1 MNNNLLFSFIKKTL
15 SVIFTMLII
24 ACAFTAMKKTAF
36 ADTEGDY
43 EYSSYVG
50 GIRIDN
56 YTGSETAVTIPSTLG
71 GETVTEL
78 FGAFQN
84 NTTIKSVVIPKSVTS
99 INQSTFDGC
108 TNLTDVT
115 FGGKEEYIGG
125 FAFQKCSSLKTLNIP
140 ETVTTIDDFA
150 FSGCSGLTAFNV
162 PDNVTEIGQFAFEYC
177 SSLTKVTFGKKLNKI
192 GEYAFFDLKNL
203 NSINI
208 PDSVTS
214 IEDAAFSGCENLT
227 EVNLGKGVTHIGDG
241 AFGGCGFKEL
251 VIPDSV
257 TQLDASAIINCK
269 NLKKITI
276 GSGLKQ
282 VGDGSSSIISSCY
295 NVETIIIKEGV
306 ESLEAFSLNESTNLK
321 NVTIPDSVTSIDKY
335 NTFDYQSDSFVITAS
350 CDHPLIADLIAN
362 SNRKWNKIHKYDT
375 GVVLKEATCTENGL
389 MFYKC
394 TAVGCGE
401 TNTEVVYALGHD
413 FAMDTEYCKRGCGTK
428 NPYYVSPAVN
438 KENNSSNISG
448 ASTNQTDNSAIGG
461 STFDAVA
468 KSVTLKLKK
477 IKKKDQKIK
486 AAITVSGATGKVS
499 YAIVKKGTAAKI
511 RKLVKINNKGVITF
525 KKWKK
530 AKKGTYKIKVD
541 VTAEVNGFYDK
552 VVKSVTVKV
561 KLK

>member
-1 MNNNLLFSFIKKTL
+1 MNNKRTITILFTVF
-15 SVIFTMLII
+15 II
-24 ACAFTAMKKTAF
+24 ACAFAVTKKDAF

-43 EYSSYVG
+43 EYSQYVG

-78 FGAFQN
+78 FGTFQN

-115 FGGKEEYIGG
+115 FGGKEVYIGG
-125 FAFQKCSSLKTLNIP
+125 FAFQKCSSLKTLTIP
-140 ETVTTIDDFA
+140 ETVTTIDEFA

-162 PDNVTEIGQFAFEYC
+162 PDNVTEIGQFAFENC

-192 GEYAFFDLKNL
+192 GEYAFYDLKNL

-214 IEDAAFSGCENLT
+214 IEYCAFSGCENLT
-227 EVNLGKGVTHIGDG
+227 DVTLGKGVKFIGSG
-241 AFGGCGFKEL
+241 AFGGCGFTEL

-257 TQLDASAIINCK
+257 TQLDTSAIINCK

-282 VGDGSSSIISSCY
+282 VGDGNSSIISSCY

-306 ESLEAFSLNESTNLK
+306 ESLEACSLNDSTNLK
-321 NVTIPDSVTSIDKY
+321 NVTIPDSVTTIDIY
-335 NTFDYQSDSFVITAS
+335 NTFDYQQDSFIITAS

-362 SNRKWNKIHKYDT
+362 TNRKWNKVHKYDT

-394 TAVGCGE
+394 SAVGCGE
-401 TNTEVVYALGHD
+401 INTEVVYALGHD
-413 FAMDTEYCKRGCGTK
+413 FAMDTEYCKRGCGTR
-428 NPYYVSPAVN
+428 NPYYVSPA
-438 KENNSSNISG
+438 
-448 ASTNQTDNSAIGG
+448 ASDVPGKTTDQTADSAIGG
-461 STFDAVA
+461 STFTAAA
-468 KSVTLKLKK
+468 KTVTLKLKK

-486 AAITVSGATGKVS
+486 ASITVSGATGKVS

-541 VTAEVNGFYDK
+541 VTAEINGFYDK
-552 VVKSVTVKV
+552 LVKSVTVKV